1 MNIQQVFQRFTELV
15 HLSEEQAENY
25 KWLCCNAVEELE
37 EMLVK
42 DVDIS
47 RCSGRLS
54 AAASAMAFYKYIII
68 EENSNVNSFKA
79 GDITVNYS
87 DRGEFAKNYLQQC
100 MKSIA
105 PYIKDSNFVFR
116 GVKAND
122 IPDNL

>member
-54 AAASAMAFYKYIII
+54 AAASAMAFYKYIIF

-87 DRGEFAKNYLQQC
+87 DRGEFAKNNLQQC

>member
-1 MNIQQVFQRFTELV
+1 MNIQQVFQRFTELS
-15 HLSEEQAENY
+15 HLSEEKAENY

-42 DVDIS
+42 NVDVS
-47 RCSGRLS
+47 GCGGRLS
-54 AAASAMAFYKYIII
+54 AAASAMAFYKYIVI

-87 DRGEFAKNYLQQC
+87 DKKEFAKDYLQQC

-105 PYIKDSNFVFR
+105 PYIKDSNFSFR
-116 GVKAND
+116 GVKTND
-122 IPDNL
+122 ISDNL